1 MLETL
6 EMRKKQHE
14 IKIQKYKNIQKY
26 YNPFLWVISIIYFL
40 YFMFI
45 NNSLSVYLLLS
56 FIIGLTLWSIGLAI
70 NLKLIHELKGK
81 EKILNI
87 ETINEMKKNKY
98 MSPGRKERYIT
109 DYNAKKDE
117 LEKIMIYAKFMLE
130 AKERENE
137 IKDDNSNLDI

>member
-109 DYNAKKDE
+109 DYNATKDE

>member
-87 ETINEMKKNKY
+87 ETINEMKKIN
-98 MSPGRKERYIT
+98 I
-109 DYNAKKDE
+109 
-117 LEKIMIYAKFMLE
+117 
-130 AKERENE
+130 
-137 IKDDNSNLDI
+137 